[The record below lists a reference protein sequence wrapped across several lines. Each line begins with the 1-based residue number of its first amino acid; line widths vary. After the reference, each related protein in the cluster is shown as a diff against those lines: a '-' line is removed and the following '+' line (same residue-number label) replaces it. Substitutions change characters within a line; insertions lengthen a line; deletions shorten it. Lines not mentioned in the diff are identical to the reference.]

1 LYDISLFYTGS
12 VYDRAYPYI
21 SVACLYSL
29 FVNYSILCGTVM
41 TWNLSIILFYFY
53 WMLSDGW
60 YIWTVWGSAARYVVV
75 LFCFIFIECYLT
87 DDTYGRDIWVPYL
100 FIVLW

>member
-41 TWNLSIILFYFY
+41 TWNLSIILFYF
-53 WMLSDGW
+53 
-60 YIWTVWGSAARYVVV
+60 R
-75 LFCFIFIECYLT
+75 ECYLT

-100 FIVLW
+100 FIVL